1 MHTCCPNC
9 SSSSAIGN
17 QAASA
22 CAECLSVSVAGASL
36 PIGLVV
42 TVALAAG
49 VLVFVYKA
57 TRHRNVALISRS
69 LFVLRV

>member
-1 MHTCCPNC
+1 MHTCCPSC

-36 PIGLVV
+36 PIGMIVAAALV
-42 TVALAAG
+42 ASGLLLAFK
-49 VLVFVYKA
+49 VL
-57 TRHRNVALISRS
+57 RHRGISRIGWCRP
-69 LFVLRV
+69 LLQA

>member
-1 MHTCCPNC
+1 MNTCCPNC
-9 SSSSAIGN
+9 SSTSAIGN

-42 TVALAAG
+42 VGA
-49 VLVFVYKA
+49 
-57 TRHRNVALISRS
+57 
-69 LFVLRV
+69 LFVGVCLLVRKMLGELDFAPGRVCRSRVIG

>member
-36 PIGLVV
+36 PIGLILI
-42 TVALAAG
+42 VALAAG
-49 VLVFVYKA
+49 VLL
-57 TRHRNVALISRS
+57 VALRAPRYRGISGMGWRRPA
-69 LFVLRV
+69 VHA